1 MQFILKSNQRLDN
14 GFYIQQIHF
23 NQICDM
29 FKDNSGEEEV
39 DRMIEE
45 VASLNVNESFNICSI
60 NSVRTGVGRK
70 SLVVL
75 RDEMNSETQAPSS

>member
-39 DRMIEE
+39 DRMIEQ
-45 VASLNVNESFNICSI
+45 VAYLNIDKSFNVDFFGG
-60 NSVRTGVGRK
+60 NSYISKRI
-70 SLVVL
+70 
-75 RDEMNSETQAPSS
+75 A